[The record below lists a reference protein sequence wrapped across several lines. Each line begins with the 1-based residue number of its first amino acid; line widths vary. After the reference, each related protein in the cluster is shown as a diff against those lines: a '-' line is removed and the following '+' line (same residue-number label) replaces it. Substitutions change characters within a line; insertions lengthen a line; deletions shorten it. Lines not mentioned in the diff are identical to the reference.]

1 MIACVRRAN
10 ENAGN
15 LISVVQFSI
24 IIIIIIIVITIS
36 SPLNSFDIGSAVH
49 IILIKAASRLEIVT
63 FSEEAKSKVKKGE
76 PLLVNRDIFLGYNS
90 NKLKCRGKQPV

>member
-15 LISVVQFSI
+15 LISVVQFS